1 MSDLGKTF
9 EEVGQQYFNAE
20 MKPVARVY
28 ADLEY
33 LQDLRFGALLRSVTC
48 QREMDYIQAMIKRY
62 NNRYDQKTAR
72 YFPVLKKTDD
82 DLDELLKTSTEKD
95 RICFLAPWTS
105 AYDHLLEVIDL
116 YQQHNKR
123 LLDKVPEMKL
133 VINISDVD
141 YPIELQQEL
150 VKTIER
156 LMRISVEIQQMERYT
171 ADVKEYLGYDLM
183 FLYDYGKFVNTFPTQ
198 FVGEGRFTDTRIIA
212 MPYIQAGLG
221 HNPEDY
227 EYVLASTEKG
237 MDIYCDFSFLRSN
250 ITLNKDT
257 KE

>member
-9 EEVGQQYFNAE
+9 EEVGQNYFNSE
-20 MKPVARVY
+20 MKPVTRVY

-33 LQDLRFGALLRSVTC
+33 LQDLRFGALLRGVTC
-48 QREMDYIQAMIKRY
+48 QREMDYVHAMISRY

-72 YFPVLKKTDD
+72 YFPVLKKTDE
-82 DLDELLKTSTEKD
+82 ELEQMLKTDIEKD

-105 AYDHLLEVIDL
+105 VYSHLLEVIDL

-123 LLDKVPEMKL
+123 MLEKVPEMKL
-133 VINISDVD
+133 VINVSDVD
-141 YPIELQQEL
+141 YPIELQNEL
-150 VKTIER
+150 INTISR
-156 LMRISVEIQQMERYT
+156 LMGISVEVQQMERYI
-171 ADVKEYLGYDLM
+171 ADVKEYLSYDIM

-212 MPYIQAGLG
+212 MPYIQPGLG
-221 HNPEDY
+221 HKPEDY
-227 EYVLASTEKG
+227 EYVLTSTEKG

-250 ITLNKDT
+250 ITLNIET